1 MQTGANGIYLMHYF
15 ESCRLEAYPDPA
27 TGGAPWTIG
36 YGDTGPDVVP
46 GLVITQEEADE
57 RFANRLAREF
67 EPGVT
72 AAITSGA
79 TQAQFDALV
88 SFAYNLGLG
97 NLRSSTLLQKHNAG
111 DYAGAAD
118 QFGRWNKAAGKV
130 MKGLSR
136 RRAAEAAVYR
146 GLGAQQ
152 AIKIALEVYP

>member
-1 MQTGANGIYLMHYF
+1 MNTGANGIYVMHYF

-27 TGGAPWTIG
+27 TGGEPWTIG
-36 YGDTGPDVVP
+36 WGDTGPDVVP

-67 EPGVT
+67 EPGVE
-72 AAITSGA
+72 AAVTSGA

-88 SFAYNLGLG
+88 AFAFNVGLG
-97 NLRSSTLLQKHNAG
+97 NLKSATLLKLHNAG
-111 DYAGAAD
+111 DHAGAAA
-118 QFGRWNKAAGKV
+118 QFSRWNKAAGKP

-146 GLGAQQ
+146 GVGAQQ
-152 AIKIALEVYP
+152 AIKMALEMFP